1 MNKERKDEKGGGG
14 KKGRGGYKRP
24 DRPAPLTP
32 TEQRRKQAEERL
44 AVWEAKTKLGKMV
57 VSGEIDSLHAALNCG
72 FPLREPEIIDIL
84 VPEIKEEVEI
94 FIDWDEDNFKTS
106 MANSDIL
113 LAWNFP
119 TTSLKKI
126 APNLK
131 WIHCISAG
139 VEHLLPL
146 DWMFDGL
153 VLTNSSGAHAKKAG
167 EYGLMSILM
176 LQNHMTKIITNQKDK
191 KFVSLFS
198 NPIAGKTVVLL
209 GTGTLGSSMTK
220 LVAPL
225 GANIIGVNKRGRMV
239 EGCSKVIT
247 IDKIDSVLPD
257 ADFLYLAL
265 PETPETKNLISRER
279 LDMLKPTCG
288 IVNIGRQ
295 SVMDYDALCEKL
307 IKNEI
312 AGAIL
317 DVFTSEPIE
326 KNSKLWDIPNLVI
339 TPHVSSDDNG
349 NYVKLTLDIF
359 IKNLKLFIENKEL
372 NNQIDKKLGY

>member
-1 MNKERKDEKGGGG
+1 MKNNKKIKIHIKNNHWASGSFPIDAEGEKNFTIT
-14 KKGRGGYKRP
+14 REHL
-24 DRPAPLTP
+24 D
-32 TEQRRKQAEERL
+32 QAL
-44 AVWEAKTKLGKMV
+44 K
-57 VSGEIDSLHAALNCG
+57 S
-72 FPLREPEIIDIL
+72 F
-84 VPEIKEEVEI
+84 PEIKEKVEI
-94 FIDWDEDNFKTS
+94 FVDWDEDNFKTS
-106 MANSDIL
+106 MSNSDIL

-119 TTSLKKI
+119 TTSLKKV

-176 LQNHMTKIITNQKDK
+176 LQNYMTKIITNQKDK

-198 NPIAGKTVVLL
+198 NPIAGKTVVLV

-225 GANIIGVNKRGRMV
+225 GANIIGVNKRGRMI
-239 EGCSKVIT
+239 EGYSKVIT
-247 IDKIDSVLPD
+247 VDEIDSVLPD
-257 ADFLYLAL
+257 ADFLYIAL

-295 SVMDYDALCEKL
+295 SVMDYDTLCKKL

-317 DVFTSEPIE
+317 DVFMREPIE

-359 IKNLKLFIENKEL
+359 IKNLKLFVENKEL